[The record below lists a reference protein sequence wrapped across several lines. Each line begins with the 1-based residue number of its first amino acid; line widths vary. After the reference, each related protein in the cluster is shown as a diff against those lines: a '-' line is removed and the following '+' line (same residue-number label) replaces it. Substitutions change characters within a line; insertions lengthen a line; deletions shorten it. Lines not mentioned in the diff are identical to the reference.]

1 MNETPGH
8 DGSLPVA
15 GDGGMP
21 VPVYDCH
28 VILTPA
34 DADGV
39 ITAKVSTLPEI
50 SASGRIERDV
60 LRQIVED
67 FKSALIRYREAG
79 QPIPWVKSPAGP
91 GPSET
96 QRWIPVHL

>member
-1 MNETPGH
+1 MSETPGH
-8 DGSLPVA
+8 GGSLPVA
-15 GDGGMP
+15 GDGGIP

-28 VILTPA
+28 VILTAA

-50 SASGRIERDV
+50 TASGRIERDV

-79 QPIPWVKSPAGP
+79 QPIPWVKSPPGP
-91 GPSET
+91 GAGET